1 MWSEA
6 GVCAVIGTDRA
17 VSLRPVPPGGAG
29 PQPPAPS
36 DDAWI
41 IFTSGSTGK
50 PKGVAVSHSSAAAF
64 VDAEARLF
72 LQDEPLGPGDR
83 VLAGL
88 SVAFDASCEEMWL
101 AWRHGACLVP
111 APRPLVKAGADLG
124 GWLVQRQISVVS
136 TVPTLAALWPTDQLR
151 GIRLLILGGEAC
163 PAELANRL
171 AALCPEVWNTY
182 GPTETTVVACAA
194 RMSVDEPVRIGLPL
208 DGWQLAVVDPDSRQP
223 VEWGEVGELVIGGVG
238 TARYLDP
245 EKDAAKFRP
254 LPALGWDRAYCSGDL
269 VRADPEGLGF
279 VGRADTQVKIRGYR
293 IELSEIESVLLQVPG
308 IAQAVVTTYEA
319 QPGLVE
325 LVGYYSSGSDAV
337 AVDQHQVYQRLR
349 SRLPAHMVPAY
360 LEELAVIPTMTSG
373 KADRKRLPAPSGR
386 RGLAGRQVY
395 VAPATATETILA
407 EALAEVLGLD
417 QVSVD
422 SHFFDDL
429 GANSLLTAH
438 FCARA
443 RKRAELPPLAMQDVY
458 LHPTVRD
465 LAAALQEAAPADRSE
480 PAEPA
485 DSVARVGTAQYV
497 LCGALQLLILLGVV
511 CAGSLVLATGLRWV
525 WPATDAIDLYLRS
538 AAFGAATFL
547 VFSTVPIVAK
557 WMLIGRW
564 RPQEIR
570 IWSLAYVRFWAVKT
584 LIRANPLVM
593 FRGSPLYVLYL
604 KALGAKIG
612 RGVVIFPRSVPVC
625 TDLLTIGD
633 GTIIRKDASFS
644 GYRAHAGVIRTGTI
658 TLGRNVLVGEGTVID
673 IETSM
678 GDDAQLGH
686 SSSLHCS
693 QAVPNG
699 ESWHGSP
706 AQPTDVDYRTDRPGA
721 LRHATA
727 GRLRRRAAGE
737 PAPPRAADVDR
748 GAPRVQADSAARRA
762 HGSGSARRHE
772 GDVLPEIWLAISFVL
787 FFGAVLLGLALV
799 STMPK
804 VLHLALEPGR
814 VYPLY
819 GFRYWICRTIAR
831 MTNVPFYMNLFGDS
845 SYIMNFLRAMG
856 YQLSRSGQ
864 TGSNFGAAQKHET
877 PYLVSVG
884 TGTTIADGISFLSA
898 DFSSTS
904 FRTRQVS
911 VGAGSFF
918 GNGITYPSEGKVGDN
933 CLIGTK
939 TMIPLDGAVRENV
952 GLLGSP
958 CFEIP
963 RSVQRDS
970 RLDLSNAEFRRRL
983 AAKNRH
989 NIATMGIF
997 LLVQWIRIYLTTL
1010 LGLVAVDLGGLG
1022 TVAIVVTVVASTTFN
1037 LAYTVLVQRAATG
1050 FRALRPQYCSIY
1062 EPYFWWHERYWKLI
1076 SQPGILN
1083 GTPLKSMTWR
1093 LFGLRIGKRVFDDGC
1108 SISEPTLVSIGD
1120 DCTLNSGTVLQS
1132 HSMEDGIFK
1141 SDHITVGAGCTLA
1154 PGAFVHYGVTI
1165 GDGASLGTDSFLM
1178 KGEEIPTHARW
1189 RGNPARF
1196 EGYRT

>member
-1 MWSEA
+1 MLDYSALLGEIDELGERLGAQGIGRGDRVGVRVPSGTADLYVTILAILSVGAAYVPIDVDDPDGRAEQVWSEA
-6 GVCAVIGTDRA
+6 GVCAVIGRDRA

-29 PQPPAPS
+29 PQPPVPS

-50 PKGVAVSHSSAAAF
+50 PKGVAVSHGSAAAF

-111 APRPLVKAGADLG
+111 APRSLVKAGADLG

-136 TVPTLAALWPTDQLR
+136 TVPTLAALWPTDQLG
-151 GIRLLILGGEAC
+151 GIRLLIFGGEAC

-279 VGRADTQVKIRGYR
+279 VGRADTQVKVRGYR

-308 IAQAVVTTYEA
+308 IVQAVVTTYEP

-373 KADRKRLPAPSGR
+373 KADRKKLPAPSGR
-386 RGLAGRQVY
+386 RGLADRQVY

-485 DSVARVGTAQYV
+485 DPVARVGTAQYV

-511 CAGSLVLATGLRWV
+511 CAGSLVLAAGLRWV
-525 WPATDAIDLYLRS
+525 WPAPDAIDLYLRS

-557 WMLIGRW
+557 WVLIGRW

-584 LIRANPLVM
+584 LIRSNPLVM

-673 IETSM
+673 IGTSM

-706 AQPTDVDYRTDRPGA
+706 AQPTDVDYRTVGPARCGT
-721 LRHATA
+721 L
-727 GRLRRRAAGE
+727 RRAAFGAVQLVNLLLL
-737 PAPPRAADVDR
+737 APLMLTAALLVFRQIPQLVELMGGGPLVVTR
-748 GAPRVQADSAARRA
+748 GMFYLNQ
-762 HGSGSARRHE
+762 
-772 GDVLPEIWLAISFVL
+772 LAISFVL
-787 FFGAVLLGLALV
+787 FFGAVLARPRPRGHDAEGPPPRARRAGQGLSAVRFPLLDL
-799 STMPK
+799 PDHRAHDQRA
-804 VLHLALEPGR
+804 VLHEPLRRQLLHHELPAGTGVQAVPVRADRVELRRRAEARDAVPGVGRHRYDHLRRHLVPECRLLEHVLPHPPGLGRCGQFLRERDHLSVRRQGWRQLPGR
-814 VYPLY
+814 DEDDDPGRRSGPRERRAARLAVLRDPTVRAARQQARPVERGVPPPSRRQEPVQHRHDGDLPARAVDPDLRHHADRLRRRGPRRARNGRHRRRRRRQHHVQLGVHACSSNAPLP
-819 GFRYWICRTIAR
+819 GSGPCGRSTAR
-831 MTNVPFYMNLFGDS
+831 STNPTSGGTSATGS
-845 SYIMNFLRAMG
+845 S
-856 YQLSRSGQ
+856 SRSR
-864 TGSNFGAAQKHET
+864 GS
-877 PYLVSVG
+877 
-884 TGTTIADGISFLSA
+884 
-898 DFSSTS
+898 
-904 FRTRQVS
+904 
-911 VGAGSFF
+911 
-918 GNGITYPSEGKVGDN
+918 
-933 CLIGTK
+933 
-939 TMIPLDGAVRENV
+939 
-952 GLLGSP
+952 
-958 CFEIP
+958 
-963 RSVQRDS
+963 
-970 RLDLSNAEFRRRL
+970 
-983 AAKNRH
+983 
-989 NIATMGIF
+989 
-997 LLVQWIRIYLTTL
+997 
-1010 LGLVAVDLGGLG
+1010 
-1022 TVAIVVTVVASTTFN
+1022 
-1037 LAYTVLVQRAATG
+1037 
-1050 FRALRPQYCSIY
+1050 
-1062 EPYFWWHERYWKLI
+1062 
-1076 SQPGILN
+1076 
-1083 GTPLKSMTWR
+1083 
-1093 LFGLRIGKRVFDDGC
+1093 
-1108 SISEPTLVSIGD
+1108 
-1120 DCTLNSGTVLQS
+1120 
-1132 HSMEDGIFK
+1132 
-1141 SDHITVGAGCTLA
+1141 
-1154 PGAFVHYGVTI
+1154 
-1165 GDGASLGTDSFLM
+1165 
-1178 KGEEIPTHARW
+1178 
-1189 RGNPARF
+1189 
-1196 EGYRT
+1196 